1 MGHYVEDTGD
11 GRLRFLEMLKSSYFA
26 DISLNQWMA
35 LTPAEMVADHLH
47 LSERAMRALRKEKQ
61 PVVRRG
67 VVWSTPRRDWH
78 PHTDRRR

>member
-1 MGHYVEDTGD
+1 MGRYVEDTGD
-11 GRLRFLEMLKSSYFA
+11 GRLRFLEMFKSSYFA

-67 VVWSTPRRDWH
+67 VV
-78 PHTDRRR
+78 

>member
-11 GRLRFLEMLKSSYFA
+11 GRLRFLEMFKSSYFA

-35 LTPAEMVADHLH
+35 PTPAEMVADQLH

-67 VVWSTPRRDWH
+67 VV
-78 PHTDRRR
+78 